1 MPECKICGMKFRE
14 LIRLKRHINVHNKKK
29 RQKEWKGT
37 MDFEAPRFDQV
48 M

>member
-1 MPECKICGMKFRE
+1 MNACKICGMQFRE
-14 LIRLKRHINVHNKKK
+14 LIRLKRHVNVHAKKK
-29 RQKEWKGT
+29 KKKELIKT